1 MPANDYWFVANV
13 VKGDLKFQVKG
24 HFALRR

>member
-1 MPANDYWFVANV
+1 MPAGDYWFVANV
-13 VKGDLKFQVKG
+13 IQNGKTFEVKG

>member
-1 MPANDYWFVANV
+1 MPASDYWFVANV
-13 VKGDLKFQVKG
+13 QKGNTKFQVKG